1 VKARG
6 SQRVEMGVGGTM
18 MSNCWRGLEVAVVL
32 RERRAS
38 R

>member
-6 SQRVEMGVGGTM
+6 SLRVAMGVGGSM
-18 MSNCWRGLEVAVVL
+18 ISKWRGVDVAVVL